1 MAYSFFT
8 ANNGRMAKQL
18 VSILEEAQQVVPPEL
33 RSFAQ
38 TSGGPASFRQRGG
51 GRGGGGSRGGYGGG
65 SGPSGSNVA
74 PLGAR
79 GGGGGYGSYG
89 GGGGGGYY

>member
-51 GRGGGGSRGGYGGG
+51 RGGGGGGSRGGFGGG
-65 SGPSGSNVA
+65 GPSGSNVA
-74 PLGAR
+74 PLGGG

-89 GGGGGGYY
+89 GGGGYY